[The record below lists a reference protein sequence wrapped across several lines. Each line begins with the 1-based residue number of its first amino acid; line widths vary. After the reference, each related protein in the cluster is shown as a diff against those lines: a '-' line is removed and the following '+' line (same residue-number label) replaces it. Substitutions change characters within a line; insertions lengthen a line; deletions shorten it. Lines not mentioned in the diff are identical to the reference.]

1 MSTLTALA
9 RALAAERGIAQPICT
24 VRHVHVSDRPLVL
37 IPLALAGEAN
47 APLAAM
53 VGADRQ
59 SPRLIVVHQPR
70 NRDQRFAFAA
80 RLAEIV
86 LALHRQLPVGSGRDA
101 WAGGEPAERDRRR
114 AADHRAEPGWH
125 RLHPAARPVHQ
136 VPAFRRASTPSTR
149 LCPFS
154 AGG

>member
-9 RALAAERGIAQPICT
+9 RVIAAERGTAQPVCT

-53 VGADRQ
+53 VGTDRQ
-59 SPRLIVVHQPR
+59 LPRLLVVYQPR

-86 LALHRQLPVGSGRDA
+86 LAHIDSCRATAVVTPEADGQPRERHGDA
-101 WAGGEPAERDRRR
+101 P
-114 AADHRAEPGWH
+114 
-125 RLHPAARPVHQ
+125 Q
-136 VPAFRRASTPSTR
+136 II
-149 LCPFS
+149 
-154 AGG
+154 